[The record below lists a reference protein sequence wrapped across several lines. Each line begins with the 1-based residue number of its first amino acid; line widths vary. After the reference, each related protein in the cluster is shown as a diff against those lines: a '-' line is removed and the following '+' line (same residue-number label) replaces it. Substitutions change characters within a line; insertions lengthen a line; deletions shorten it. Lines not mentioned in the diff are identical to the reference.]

1 MKILSVFWSS
11 KQSVFTLNI
20 LNYHFI
26 DVVTYVFCIINIM
39 KIINIIHC
47 IIIFYYF
54 MSIIKANF
62 NCGILV
68 CERCVKRA
76 TSLGVEV
83 EAVHVSLLLRQKSDD
98 SRTLHLRA
106 LSTTSTSDASAISL
120 SMSARNNNGEDN
132 LIVKCFQ
139 NGGVRLSARAGSSL
153 ELLGIDSAV
162 FSALFDAAQP
172 LSVCCAAISDSDS
185 IIAIFR

>member
-1 MKILSVFWSS
+1 M
-11 KQSVFTLNI
+11 
-20 LNYHFI
+20 
-26 DVVTYVFCIINIM
+26 
-39 KIINIIHC
+39 
-47 IIIFYYF
+47 
-54 MSIIKANF
+54 
-62 NCGILV
+62 
-68 CERCVKRA
+68 KRA

-106 LSTTSTSDASAISL
+106 LSTSTSDASAISL

-139 NGGVRLSARAGSSL
+139 NGGVRLSAWTGSSS

-172 LSVCCAAISDSDS
+172 LSVCCAAISDSES
-185 IIAIFR
+185 IIAVFR